1 MGRTQVDKLT
11 DRQRRFVEHYAI
23 TFNGRVAAIRAG
35 YSQRTATEIASENLT
50 KPHIRA
56 EVARLGQQT
65 ADELGIT
72 RGYILSGLMTVAEQA
87 MEGIPKFTSKGE
99 PLLDAEGRQVMA
111 QDSAGAN
118 RALELLMKHRGD
130 LVDRS
135 APEASGG
142 VSVTINGVDVQ
153 DLR

>member
-1 MGRTQVDKLT
+1 MGRTRDDKLT
-11 DRQRRFVEHYAI
+11 DRQRRFVEHYA
-23 TFNGRVAAIRAG
+23 TSFNGREAAIKAG

-56 EVARLGQQT
+56 EIARLGQRT

-72 RGYILSGLMTVAEQA
+72 RGYVLSRLATVVERAI
-87 MEGIPKFTSKGE
+87 EGIPKFTSKGE
-99 PLLDAEGRQVMA
+99 PLLDAEGHQVMV

-118 RALELLMKHRGD
+118 RALELLMKHRGE

-135 APEASGG
+135 ALEASGG
-142 VSVTINGVDVQ
+142 VSVTINAVDIE